1 MAIHGGRFGVGDAV
15 NRCEGR
21 FLSQG
26 LFEQGVC
33 IDPFIALLSNFI
45 DAIKLGTIFKVK
57 RTRKEKHNMRQIIQ
71 KTLIILALGL
81 MASPSEAQ
89 TAKRERIRRDRREDV
104 RDRREDVRDRREDVR
119 DRREDVRDARHQGGP
134 LDRVEDRRDQRE
146 DVRDRREDVRDR
158 REDRRDRRRRGTFS
172 TAQHPPQPQIQV
184 GYKIGY
190 RQGFHRGPKYRHSV
204 KRHRHHHCRR

>member
-1 MAIHGGRFGVGDAV
+1 MSI
-15 NRCEGR
+15 
-21 FLSQG
+21 
-26 LFEQGVC
+26 
-33 IDPFIALLSNFI
+33 FI
-45 DAIKLGTIFKVK
+45 DAIKLGTIFLVK
-57 RTRKEKHNMRQIIQ
+57 PTRKEKHNMRQIIQ

-89 TAKRERIRRDRREDV
+89 TARRERIRRDRREDV

-158 REDRRDRRRRGTFS
+158 REDRRDRHRRR
-172 TAQHPPQPQIQV
+172 
-184 GYKIGY
+184 
-190 RQGFHRGPKYRHSV
+190 
-204 KRHRHHHCRR
+204 RR